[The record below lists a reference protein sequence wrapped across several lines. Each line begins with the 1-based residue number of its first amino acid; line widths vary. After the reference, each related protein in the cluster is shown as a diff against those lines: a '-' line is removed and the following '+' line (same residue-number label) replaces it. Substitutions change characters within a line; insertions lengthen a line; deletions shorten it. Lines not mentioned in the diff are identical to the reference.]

1 MWGKTTSRNRSQAPA
16 PASLA
21 ASSCEGGTALRAAE
35 KSSIEN
41 AVPRQVLKT
50 MIEAIGYSSS
60 QAVPGL
66 CRIALSVPPPRLRKA
81 THRKATMEL
90 GRIHARRTSV
100 STTTFTG
107 VGTLRM
113 DDAMRNPM
121 TVCPTI
127 AEPKTKTS
135 VRTSERR
142 NAGSA
147 TASV

>member
-1 MWGKTTSRNRSQAPA
+1 
-16 PASLA
+16 
-21 ASSCEGGTALRAAE
+21 
-35 KSSIEN
+35 
-41 AVPRQVLKT
+41 
-50 MIEAIGYSSS
+50 
-60 QAVPGL
+60 
-66 CRIALSVPPPRLRKA
+66 
-81 THRKATMEL
+81 MEL